1 MSLSPRFP
9 LLLLEVALVAFSG
22 HTLQLVSGPSL
33 LHCLLQKLL
42 PHFKLVGQKDLNKN
56 PFKMSKQKKS
66 GAPRELA
73 PEEIEEYRENFL
85 LFDTKGDNKVQGI
98 SLVTLSGPWDST
110 QQRLC
115 KECSRRK
122 LDEFVRV
129 SWEEFFPML
138 ETCRIA
144 KREGKEGTEDD
155 FFECFKVF
163 DKEDNG
169 QVNAGEMTHVL
180 CTLAERLRED
190 ELEPLISKHID
201 PHGNLK
207 YEGWGLGRGMAED

>member
-1 MSLSPRFP
+1 
-9 LLLLEVALVAFSG
+9 
-22 HTLQLVSGPSL
+22 
-33 LHCLLQKLL
+33 
-42 PHFKLVGQKDLNKN
+42 
-56 PFKMSKQKKS
+56 MSKQKKS

-85 LFDTKGDNKVQGI
+85 LFDTKGDNKVQGNI
-98 SLVTLSGPWDST
+98 IGNIIRALGFNPTEALVKSVAG
-110 QQRLC
+110 
-115 KECSRRK
+115 EK

-207 YEGWGLGRGMAED
+207 YEDFIKHITTDPLDME